1 MESNV
6 SVYGVVSVSAGPGPG
21 VVRTGVRTATRDVL
35 VFVSDTYGQASECG
49 RPLLQF
55 LTKSASCGRLE
66 VVPARPNPK
75 YVGQE
80 RYGPPKTEDDELKI
94 NRDKSRVGTDQCPEL
109 RRGRGEAGG
118 KHAQAVPAVKETE
131 STATTTRGRVRRLTS
146 VGKADALL
154 DGGELECRLVVSRV
168 ANVGAGYR
176 DRLKGAGAGSLD
188 FKTLSKARLSAEPT
202 FETALHLTR
211 RATCHRSHGGD
222 GVLSTSRLLSTA
234 NHQGRAKAS
243 EDTTTQANTPA
254 PHKPFTEAQKVLWV
268 KSSIYVSSVTQLYV
282 RQNNTKYRLEGKQ
295 FDCLTLENL
304 TSVVKVGVC
313 KNIPSTSHWPQ
324 RKRRMRLSGRT
335 PTATPPCEI
344 EER

>member
-131 STATTTRGRVRRLTS
+131 STATTTRGRVRRLVRVSNVTAVVYCGLYEAQQLVEEQAQFVAQPAPLMDGKGQQEPPYITFLPKS
-146 VGKADALL
+146 VVVNVSGYGVGERRGRRRRGALGARATTKSKRKGK
-154 DGGELECRLVVSRV
+154 GKG
-168 ANVGAGYR
+168 
-176 DRLKGAGAGSLD
+176 RLKGTIQERVGGGHRRGEGDGWRGEGKGKGKGNKGKGDYESN
-188 FKTLSKARLSAEPT
+188 
-202 FETALHLTR
+202 R
-211 RATCHRSHGGD
+211 RARW
-222 GVLSTSRLLSTA
+222 
-234 NHQGRAKAS
+234 GRASSAKSLRTDACRPKAGRAVVMPTGK
-243 EDTTTQANTPA
+243 TTRNVA
-254 PHKPFTEAQKVLWV
+254 KVFWN
-268 KSSIYVSSVTQLYV
+268 
-282 RQNNTKYRLEGKQ
+282 RRGKKAARV
-295 FDCLTLENL
+295 E
-304 TSVVKVGVC
+304 
-313 KNIPSTSHWPQ
+313 
-324 RKRRMRLSGRT
+324 
-335 PTATPPCEI
+335 
-344 EER
+344 